1 MNIVVDIRPLM
12 EGKISGIETYTINVL
27 RELFKLD
34 TKNSYI
40 LFANGA
46 KDVSNKLPQLS
57 GDNVS
62 IIQTKIPNKIL
73 NLSISLLR
81 YPKLDRLII
90 KYLKKHPGKAPKNMK
105 EPTIDLFFMPDL
117 RPTALTKKVKKITVV
132 HDLSFRHFPGFFSK
146 KTRLWYKI
154 LRPKREIEKSTEIIA
169 VSSFTK
175 HDLIETFKI
184 PEEKITVIHE
194 GIDENFCRNKTT
206 ISTEIRGK
214 YHLPEN
220 YFLFLSTIEPRKNI
234 QGMVRG
240 FIIYKRLNRSDN
252 SKLVIAGK
260 KNQKIFSQVMHD
272 DHPDIIFC
280 GFIDEKDKAEVI
292 SGAKVFI
299 YPSFFEGFG
308 LPLLEAM
315 KCETPI
321 ITSNTS
327 SMPEIAGDAAILINP
342 RFPEEMAYAMEKI
355 QDPVRISE
363 LKKHMAE
370 QVKKFTW
377 KECASKTLNVFMKA
391 FGKR

>member
-27 RELFKLD
+27 QEIFKLD
-34 TKNSYI
+34 TKNTYI

-46 KDVSNKLPQLS
+46 KDVMDRLPQLK
-57 GDNVS
+57 GDNIS

-73 NLSISLLR
+73 NLSVSLLR
-81 YPKLDRLII
+81 YPKLDRLIMN
-90 KYLKKHPGKAPKNMK
+90 YLKRHKEKVPKTMK
-105 EPTIDLFFMPDL
+105 EASIDLFFMPDL

-132 HDLSFRHFPGFFSK
+132 HDLSFKHFPSFFSK
-146 KTRLWYKI
+146 KTRLWHKI
-154 LRPKREIEKSTEIIA
+154 LHPKREIKNSAEIIA

-175 HDLIETFKI
+175 HDLIETFGI
-184 PEEKITVIHE
+184 AEEKITVIHE
-194 GIDENFCRNKTT
+194 GVDENF
-206 ISTEIRGK
+206 GK
-214 YHLPEN
+214 KKVKNSQAITAKYRLPEN

-280 GFIDEKDKAEVI
+280 GFIDEEDKAEI
-292 SGAKVFI
+292 IRGARVFI

-342 RFPEEMAYAMEKI
+342 RFPEEMAYALEKI
-355 QDPVRISE
+355 QDPGRISE
-363 LKKHMAE
+363 LKHHMRE

-377 KECASKTLNVFMKA
+377 KECASKTLDVFAKA
-391 FGKR
+391 FEKR